1 MVTVLAA
8 VNRRHHDLEQLFEL
22 LKSLPYED
30 AAETL
35 GRIRAGVEPRDIVET
50 ITHGSMLMQFASKFR
65 DTKTGT
71 SSSIDKS
78 EASSGSESGNGMEI
92 EETESGTASRSSEE
106 PKHSLD
112 AAQRT
117 RTHEKSTAIPLD
129 RILISDPEDD

>member
-1 MVTVLAA
+1 
-8 VNRRHHDLEQLFEL
+8 
-22 LKSLPYED
+22 
-30 AAETL
+30 
-35 GRIRAGVEPRDIVET
+35 
-50 ITHGSMLMQFASKFR
+50 MLMQFASKFR

-71 SSSIDKS
+71 SSSIDK
-78 EASSGSESGNGMEI
+78 SGNGMEI